1 MGRNDEQ
8 VGTERT
14 IERLA
19 HAFSPA
25 EWSGRSLFLGSV
37 VFAFVA
43 VVTVVQRA
51 LVATGVVGWTIT
63 AIHVV
68 LVVVV
73 VPVLVRRTVRQWR
86 SVQASIEVPE

>member
-1 MGRNDEQ
+1 MSRHDER
-8 VGTERT
+8 VGAERT
-14 IERLA
+14 VERIA

-25 EWSGRSLFLGSV
+25 EWSGRSLVIGSV
-37 VFAFVA
+37 VFAIVA

-63 AIHVV
+63 LLHAA